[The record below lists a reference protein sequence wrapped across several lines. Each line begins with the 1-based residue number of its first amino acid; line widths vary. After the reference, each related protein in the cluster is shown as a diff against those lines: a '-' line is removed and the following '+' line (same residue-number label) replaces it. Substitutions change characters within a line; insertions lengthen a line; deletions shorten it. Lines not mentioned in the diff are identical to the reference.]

1 MIINIYISKN
11 RIINRTFII
20 TEVKV
25 SVTNCTS
32 QYLIHIIIR
41 SVFYKLLIIGFS
53 VKIPDCKISKKT
65 CSERIII

>member
-32 QYLIHIIIR
+32 QYLIHIIIV
-41 SVFYKLLIIGFS
+41 VFFIN
-53 VKIPDCKISKKT
+53 C
-65 CSERIII
+65 